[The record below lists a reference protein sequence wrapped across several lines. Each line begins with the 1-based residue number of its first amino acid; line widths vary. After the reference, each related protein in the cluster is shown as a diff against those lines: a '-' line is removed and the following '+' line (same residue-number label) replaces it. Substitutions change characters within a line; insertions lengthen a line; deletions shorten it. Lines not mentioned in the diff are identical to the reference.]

1 MSSEHNSTDAGE
13 SLQRSL
19 CADHPQRAAIGTCA
33 RCGNF
38 YCGECAGRVDGGMG
52 FCHRCHGARAY
63 VAWEDASLG
72 LWQRYFRTVKSSL
85 VELPRFAAELPAR
98 GDIGLPL
105 SFALLPTVASV
116 VVGVPTVASVVIG
129 AGGMSAFLA
138 FMMHNLTPPNA
149 AQGMPAGMM
158 GAVAFLIYGGMGLGG
173 YVAYLALWPAVLL
186 AAARLFGNREL
197 SYRGLFRILCYASG
211 FNCLY
216 FVPLLGMAVA
226 VYHYVVASMCIASQG
241 KTSVPAGFGLYGLPA
256 VALGG
261 CCCGSYAGLMFLA
274 MRSGAS

>member
-1 MSSEHNSTDAGE
+1 
-13 SLQRSL
+13 
-19 CADHPQRAAIGTCA
+19 
-33 RCGNF
+33 
-38 YCGECAGRVDGGMG
+38 
-52 FCHRCHGARAY
+52 
-63 VAWEDASLG
+63 
-72 LWQRYFRTVKSSL
+72 VKSSL

-105 SFALLPTVASV
+105 SFALL
-116 VVGVPTVASVVIG
+116 PTVASVVIG

-274 MRSGAS
+274 MRSGGS